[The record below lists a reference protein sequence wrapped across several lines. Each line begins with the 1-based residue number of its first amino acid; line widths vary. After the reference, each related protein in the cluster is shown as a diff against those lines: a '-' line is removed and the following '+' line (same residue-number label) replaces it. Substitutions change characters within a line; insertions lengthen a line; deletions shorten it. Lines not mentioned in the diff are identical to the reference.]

1 MAELNAV
8 AKRMYN
14 VAPDRLRL
22 SLDDGTTG
30 VFELS
35 SAEFFQ
41 QTFQAEGHRID
52 GDAAAYRFTTDDDNA
67 AVLAG
72 RETDDGGWTLV
83 GEVVTAERADD
94 DGTGGAAEETTDD
107 ATEGVNEG

>member
-1 MAELNAV
+1 MAELSRV

-14 VAPDRLRL
+14 VTPDPLRL
-22 SLDDGTTG
+22 VFDDDTAG

-41 QTFQAEGHRID
+41 QEFQAEGRRVDDD
-52 GDAAAYRFTTDDDNA
+52 GQYRFTTNEDNT

-72 RETDDGGWTLV
+72 RLTDDGWTLV
-83 GEVVTAERADD
+83 GRVAEAERATVGDD
-94 DGTGGAAEETTDD
+94 TD
-107 ATEGVNEG
+107 

>member
-1 MAELNAV
+1 MAELNRV

-14 VAPDRLRL
+14 VSPDRLRL
-22 SLDDGTTG
+22 TFDDETTG

-41 QTFQAEGHRID
+41 QEFQAEGRRVDPD
-52 GDAAAYRFTTDDDNA
+52 GDERRYRFTTTEDNT

-72 RETDDGGWTLV
+72 RETDDGWALAGT
-83 GEVVTAERADD
+83 VVEAERA
-94 DGTGGAAEETTDD
+94 
-107 ATEGVNEG
+107 EGDE

>member
-1 MAELNAV
+1 MADLNPV

-14 VAPDRLRL
+14 VTPEPLRL
-22 SLDDGTTG
+22 SFDDGTTD

-41 QTFQAEGHRID
+41 QEFQAEGRPVD
-52 GDAAAYRFTTDDDNA
+52 GDDQYRFTTSDDNA

-72 RETDDGGWTLV
+72 RRDDDGGWRLV
-83 GEVVTAERADD
+83 GEVVAAERV
-94 DGTGGAAEETTDD
+94 TAAEGEETDR
-107 ATEGVNEG
+107 

>member
-1 MAELNAV
+1 MADLNAV

-14 VAPDRLRL
+14 VAPEPLHL
-22 SLDDGTTG
+22 SFDDGTTG

-41 QTFQAEGHRID
+41 QAFQAEGRRVD
-52 GDAAAYRFTTDDDNA
+52 GDGETYRFTTSDDNE

-72 RETDDGGWTLV
+72 RRGDDGWQLA
-83 GEVVTAERADD
+83 GEVVAAERAPSVDGAVDAEPSDD
-94 DGTGGAAEETTDD
+94 
-107 ATEGVNEG
+107 TE

>member
-14 VAPDRLRL
+14 VAPEPLRL
-22 SLDDGTTG
+22 SFDDGTTG

-41 QTFQAEGHRID
+41 QEFQAEGERVD
-52 GDAAAYRFTTDDDNA
+52 GDGGTYRFTTDDDNE
-67 AVLAG
+67 AVLVG
-72 RETDDGGWTLV
+72 RRTDDGWRLV
-83 GEVVTAERADD
+83 GEVVAAERVA
-94 DGTGGAAEETTDD
+94 DD
-107 ATEGVNEG
+107 AT